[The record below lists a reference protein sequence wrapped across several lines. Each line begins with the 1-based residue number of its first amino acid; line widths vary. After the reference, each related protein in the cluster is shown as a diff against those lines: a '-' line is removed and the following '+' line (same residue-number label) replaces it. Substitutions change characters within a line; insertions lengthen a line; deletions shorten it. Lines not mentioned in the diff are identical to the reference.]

1 MAYDSNIIQMMKKK
15 VEQWIIIAFLMLP
28 ITLCGQAV
36 SITFSVATQ
45 RPLSRLA
52 ELQDLASSGQM
63 ILTLTN
69 LTSVNQPFQIEA
81 EMSSPTTS
89 FKIVTNPNAIPSGGV
104 LGPAGTIAGTKTYT
118 VQELQD
124 LFYEDSFIT
133 NDGQTLRDFFLGNPD
148 GQIPSGNYQLCVRL
162 RPETLNQQNTNLLSN
177 IGCANITFQQFNPPL
192 INSIGNQ
199 PCPFC
204 NEITPLQDPNMPFQV
219 AFTPPI
225 FELNSVIVSNFSYIL
240 YIVEMSDGV
249 LDPNQVQATLQD
261 RNDGNFIVKSSITGT
276 GAPLQVANLLSQ
288 DFSKPLEIG
297 HQYAIWIRASTNSVI
312 DASLPN
318 NGNSQAISFTY
329 GENSTKPYTSFTA
342 NEEDPNLPFNCL
354 NGNCNEIQLPTGGTP
369 ATSLAVGD
377 EVYVGCFKVK
387 ITQAT
392 KEEDGFNGTGLVR
405 IPVFAAKFKVRLVGL
420 KVNRFSNNVLVAID
434 GFAEGLKDESY
445 PESGPIAALYNAFQ
459 TIKPQVLQA
468 TATIKNEV
476 NQAGNTINTA
486 VDNVANQAQT
496 VTNVVENASGGASQ
510 LPLPTDISRILYGV
524 SETAGNT
531 GQAVSAV
538 QTGVQQAVSTANQ
551 YANVLDVSANQAA
564 NTAQSAFGTIRNID
578 RTLQQLANE
587 DFETG
592 LPIGY
597 SGNAGSEPIRI
608 GIFGMTFTPRK
619 ATATLVVE
627 TPYIAGINNRLYF
640 GALNVC
646 FSPRQLSL
654 AQSTFYLGGDL
665 SFSLP
670 DNHKLILKGSGS
682 DQPNEQVTYLTL
694 DNGNF
699 KTIKVSGEV
708 KLDTTTFI
716 PKAPAKGAVT
726 IAFNGEAVD
735 NFDNLIFTSDV
746 TTPFTFKDAPQWG
759 FSLNQVAL
767 DLSTLKNPEG
777 WESIPAVLRNGI
789 AAEASLQ
796 NTWTGVFV
804 KKAVVQLP
812 RQFKIG
818 SGTQPPS
825 AEINGLLIG
834 FKGRGIAFD
843 AHVRNI
849 MTIEGGGKLANFGV
863 SADTLNMQMIG
874 GEFTAFNLNGKL
886 HFKLFDKGS
895 AFPYRLDIL
904 DLLRQPPTDI
914 RDIPEKVSDAI
925 DDIPPIAFKLTLPE
939 NVDLKIEK
947 LHTVFTLGAG
957 CSIDFNS
964 EGHNDDPD
972 KLLLFKLNGK
982 LSIIAEED
990 GIKMPGIGFEN
1001 FYFDGSKIIT
1011 DSLNVSFASPQKFV
1025 GGSGA
1030 SDDDS
1035 KAGGFPISVEKF
1047 RPIFELAAD
1056 GIRFGF
1062 GFDVVLNLKEGAGFG
1077 LTTGLDLTTKL
1088 SAEFEPMLDLAVD
1101 FKKISIDTDVSVSHI
1116 SGSLEFIKND
1126 ATFGN
1131 GFRGCITLEMK
1142 IPAPIMGQVQ
1152 GMFGSVRDNGEGFR
1166 YFYIEGFIKGLNI
1179 LIPQTPIAI
1188 DGFAGGFWYNMMKV
1202 PNAPSFAARLNQS
1215 TANGACLPPPLIPS
1229 KDKLGIGLGVMVKE
1243 AASQGYSLNGVMT
1256 FEAGLT
1262 TDLAPLEITVGGAVR
1277 FLKIPGPVPENAI
1290 AISDPIKL
1298 AADVSLTYDFT
1309 QHIIAGQC
1317 NVYVNV
1323 GNVVKG
1329 TEGPDDRAGRLVMYF
1344 GGGEWYV
1351 YLGNP
1356 WGSSNQGLYHSDLSG
1371 MGRYAQVS
1379 LIIPEVGNLQSGVY
1393 FCMGTYGI
1401 RQVTELP
1408 PLDFPESVRAYLANH
1423 RPDFDPQASSGTGL
1437 AFGAYLGGNIGVET
1451 SVVTASINFG
1461 MGFDL
1466 AMVRYLTPQCGR
1478 SGDNFGINNYYA
1490 TGQVYGFAKGE
1501 LSITFDDDRYSLAS
1515 MDLMAV
1521 ATFGGPNPTW
1531 VQGQL
1536 QLDKESFTTVLKA
1549 AAGVTTGG
1557 VYTLVD
1563 NGVEVAD
1570 RAWNWVTGSDEDA
1583 KGITDRIVD
1592 EVAPQGLFIDFK
1604 LGDPC
1609 SINKAASFNDRE
1621 NSMPI
1626 IAAIKP
1632 QLSSGE
1638 SLPSLEPVQAITVL
1652 YNKPLSQSWTIRKP
1666 DGTVLRRVWYVKSA
1680 KVVKGNG
1687 EEVPT
1692 RFVSVSSTEENYWL
1706 TPSSPL
1712 PVGVVLTFRI
1722 VMGVKE
1728 KIGNGT
1734 WKEKLSYQDGG
1745 STEYSQEQRF
1755 KIVPV
1760 SYTLNASDIKFAYP
1774 AVDQKY
1780 FLQNHGQKFVIL
1792 KKQFPELK
1800 TLAASDLTTKIYS
1813 NNELITEGMFKYR
1826 NINEVEA
1833 AIEYTTPNLP
1843 NDADIRIEFYVQH
1856 RVANASQPVGKT
1868 NQREST
1874 VVQKP
1879 DTKGI
1884 ANSITTEIAQIYRL
1898 TFHTSRFNTFADKMA
1913 TLKPSP
1919 CYHQGPDSYVFTKT
1933 FVLDEDWDDFEVGT
1947 EPIYKNLYRD
1957 VWVDRCIS
1965 TTKVPL
1971 NTPWHNQM
1979 KYILQTEYSAG
1990 QVLNDPSF
1998 IFRTQPLDVA
2008 YSGGKMWVTFD
2019 YNEFIRYMIR
2029 PERLT
2034 SPTAG
2039 DYTFTF
2045 DYKYPVLVDNVVQN
2059 KGVSSSATAPTA
2071 TNVQQNQLA
2080 NQPISVSQANNVQG
2094 LQSNYRTDERTTYT
2108 AQVHYDGMD
2117 AIVKKQQ
2124 EEQGQ
2129 LVRNVVR
2136 FNNSLKLKTTP

>member
-1 MAYDSNIIQMMKKK
+1 MKKIF
-15 VEQWIIIAFLMLP
+15 EQWLVILLLMIP
-28 ITLCGQAV
+28 ISLFGQAV
-36 SITFSVATQ
+36 SVTFSVATQ
-45 RPLSRLA
+45 RPLSRLS

-81 EMSSPTTS
+81 EMSSPSTS
-89 FKIVTNPNAIPSGGV
+89 FKILTNPNALPSGGV
-104 LGPAGTIAGTKTYT
+104 LGPAGTIAATKTYT

-148 GQIPSGNYQLCVRL
+148 GQIPSGNYKLCLRL
-162 RPETLNQQNTNLLSN
+162 RAETLNQQNTNVLSN
-177 IGCANITFQQFNPPL
+177 TGCADITFQQFNPPL
-192 INSIGNQ
+192 INSINGQ
-199 PCPFC
+199 LCPFC

-219 AFTPPI
+219 AFTPPV
-225 FELNSVIVSNFSYIL
+225 FELNSVITANFNYTL
-240 YIVEMSDGV
+240 FIVEMPDGV

-276 GAPLQVANLLSQ
+276 GDPTQIVNLLAQ
-288 DFSKPLEIG
+288 EFSKPLEIG
-297 HQYAIWIRASTNSVI
+297 HQYAIWIKASTNSAI
-312 DASLPN
+312 DGSLPN
-318 NGNSQAISFTY
+318 NGNSQAINFTY
-329 GENSTKPYTSFTA
+329 GEKETKPYTGLTA

-354 NGNCNEIQLPTGGTP
+354 NGNCNEIQIPTGGTP
-369 ATSLAVGD
+369 ATSLSAGD
-377 EVYVGCFKVK
+377 EVYVGCFKVT
-387 ITQAT
+387 ITQAN
-392 KEEDGFNGTGLVR
+392 KDGEVFNGTGLVR
-405 IPVFAAKFKVRLVGL
+405 IPVFAAKFKVKLVGL

-459 TIKPQVLQA
+459 AVKPQVLQA
-468 TATIKNEV
+468 TATIKEEV
-476 NQAGNTINTA
+476 NQAGSTVNNTT
-486 VDNVANQAQT
+486 DNVANQAQT
-496 VTNVVENASGGASQ
+496 ATNVVENATGGASQ
-510 LPLPTDISRILYGV
+510 LPLPNDISRILYGI
-524 SETAGNT
+524 SETANTT
-531 GQAVSAV
+531 GQVINDTQTAVHS
-538 QTGVQQAVSTANQ
+538 AVSTANQ
-551 YANVLDVSANQAA
+551 AANVLDVSANQAA
-564 NTAQSAFGTIRNID
+564 NAAQSAFGTIRNID
-578 RTLQQLANE
+578 RSLQQLANE

-597 SGNAGSEPIRI
+597 SGNAGSEPLRI
-608 GIFGMTFTPRK
+608 GVFGMIFTPRK

-682 DQPNEQVTYLTL
+682 DQPNDQVTFLTL

-726 IAFNGEAVD
+726 ITFNGEAVD

-746 TTPFTFKDAPQWG
+746 TTPFKFKDVPQWG

-789 AAEASLQ
+789 ASDASLQ
-796 NTWTGVFV
+796 NTWTGIFV
-804 KKAVVQLP
+804 KKATVQLP
-812 RQFKIG
+812 KQFKIG
-818 SGTQPPS
+818 SGTQSPS
-825 AEINGLLIG
+825 AEIDGLLIG

-863 SADTLNMQMIG
+863 SIDTLNMQMLG
-874 GEFTAFNLNGKL
+874 GEFTAINLNGKL

-895 AFPYRLDIL
+895 AFPYRLDML
-904 DLLRQPPTDI
+904 DFLRQPATDI
-914 RDIPEKVSDAI
+914 RDIPDQVSDALS
-925 DDIPPIAFKLTLPE
+925 DAPPIAFKLSLPE

-947 LHTVFTLGAG
+947 LRTVFTLGAG

-964 EGHNDDPD
+964 EGHFDDPD

-982 LSIIAEED
+982 LSIVAEDE
-990 GIKMPGIGFEN
+990 GVAMPGISFEN
-1001 FYFDGSKIIT
+1001 FYFDGSKIVT

-1025 GGSGA
+1025 GGVS

-1088 SAEFEPMLDLAVD
+1088 SSEFEPKLDLAVD

-1116 SGSLEFIKND
+1116 SGSLDFIKND

-1152 GMFGSVRDNGEGFR
+1152 GMFGSVKNNGEAFR

-1188 DGFAGGFWYNMMKV
+1188 DGFAGGFWYNMKKQ
-1202 PNAPSFAARLNQS
+1202 PNAASFAARLNQS
-1215 TANGACLPPPLIPS
+1215 TANGACLPPPLVPS
-1229 KDKLGIGLGVMVKE
+1229 KDALGIGLGVMVKE

-1262 TDLAPLEITVGGAVR
+1262 TDLAPLTFTVGGAVR

-1309 QHIIAGQC
+1309 QNILAGQC

-1329 TEGPDDRAGRLVMYF
+1329 TEGPNDRAGRLVMYF
-1344 GGGEWYV
+1344 GQGDWYV

-1356 WGSSNQGLYHSDLSG
+1356 WGSSNQGLYHNDLNE

-1379 LIIPEVGNLQSGVY
+1379 LIIPKVGDLRSGVY

-1408 PLDFPESVRAYLANH
+1408 PNFPESIRAYLANH
-1423 RPDFDPQASSGTGL
+1423 RPAFDPQASSGTGL
-1437 AFGAYLGGNIGVET
+1437 AFGAYLGGSIGVET
-1451 SVVTASINFG
+1451 PLVTASVTFG

-1478 SGDNFGINNYYA
+1478 NADNFGINNYYA
-1490 TGQVYGFAKGE
+1490 TGQVYGFADGQLIIVIGSDSVK
-1501 LSITFDDDRYSLAS
+1501 LAS
-1515 MDLMAV
+1515 VSLMAV

-1536 QLDKESFTTVLKA
+1536 ELDKESFTVVLEA
-1549 AAGVTTGG
+1549 AAGLATGG
-1557 VYTLVD
+1557 IYTLVD
-1563 NGVEVAD
+1563 KGAETVD
-1570 RAWNWVTGSDEDA
+1570 RLWNWVSGSDEEA
-1583 KGITDRIVD
+1583 KNITDRIVD
-1592 EVAPQGLFIDFK
+1592 EVAPQGLAIDFK
-1604 LGDPC
+1604 LGEPC
-1609 SINKAASFNDRE
+1609 SIDKTASFNDRE
-1621 NSMPI
+1621 NSMPV

-1632 QLSSGE
+1632 QLNSGE
-1638 SLPSLEPVQAITVL
+1638 NLPSLEPTQAITVL
-1652 YNKPLSQSWTIRKP
+1652 YNKPISQSWTLRKP
-1666 DGTVLRRVWYVKSA
+1666 DGAILKRVWFVKSV
-1680 KVVKGNG
+1680 KVSKGSG
-1687 EEVPT
+1687 EDIPT
-1692 RFVSVSSTEENYWL
+1692 RFVSVSQTEENYWL
-1706 TPSSPL
+1706 SPTNSL
-1712 PVGVVLTFRI
+1712 PVGSVLTFRI
-1722 VMGVKE
+1722 VLGVKE
-1728 KIGNGT
+1728 KIGDGT
-1734 WKEKLSYQDGG
+1734 WQEKPTYQDGG
-1745 STEYSQEQRF
+1745 STEYIKVQQF
-1755 KIVPV
+1755 KIVPI
-1760 SYTLNASDIKFAYP
+1760 SYTLNPSDIKFAYP
-1774 AVDQKY
+1774 AVNQKY
-1780 FLQNHGQKFVIL
+1780 FLQSHGQKFLVL
-1792 KKQFPELK
+1792 GKQFPELK
-1800 TLAASDLTTKIYS
+1800 ALAASDLTTKIYA
-1813 NNELITEGMFKYR
+1813 NNELIGEGTFRYK
-1826 NINEVEA
+1826 NINDVEA
-1833 AIEYTTPNLP
+1833 AIEYTTPQLP
-1843 NDADIRIEFYVQH
+1843 NDTDIRVEFYTKHHEIKSNQ
-1856 RVANASQPVGKT
+1856 SVGKNTQQELTQPSKPST
-1868 NQREST
+1868 NRTPTAIPAET
-1874 VVQKP
+1874 VVTQM
-1879 DTKGI
+1879 
-1884 ANSITTEIAQIYRL
+1884 YRL
-1898 TFHTSRFNTFADKMA
+1898 VFHTSKFNTFADKMA

-1919 CYHQGPDSYVFTKT
+1919 CYHQSPDSYVFTKT
-1933 FVLDEDWDDFEVGT
+1933 FVLDEDWDSFEIGTDFLNPV
-1947 EPIYKNLYRD
+1947 YKNRY
-1957 VWVDRCIS
+1957 VNTSVDRFVS

-1971 NTPWHNQM
+1971 NTPWHVQM
-1979 KYILQTEYSAG
+1979 KYIIQTEFNEGRVSNPPFSTSTAQY
-1990 QVLNDPSF
+1990 
-1998 IFRTQPLDVA
+1998 LDVA
-2008 YSGGKMWVTFD
+2008 YQNGKIGIEFD
-2019 YNEFIRYMIR
+2019 YNEFIRYAA
-2029 PERLT
+2029 PERIT
-2034 SPTAG
+2034 PPTAG
-2039 DYTFTF
+2039 DYAFTF
-2045 DYKYPVLVDNVVQN
+2045 DYRYPVLDGNVVKN
-2059 KGVSSSATAPTA
+2059 KGINSSVS
-2071 TNVQQNQLA
+2071 TNQNPSTNQQYQMA
-2080 NQPISVSQANNVQG
+2080 NQPSSITQSSVQG
-2094 LQSNYRTDERTTYT
+2094 LQSNFSMNDRATFT
-2108 AQVHYDGMD
+2108 AQVQYEGME
-2117 AIVKKQQ
+2117 AILKKQQ
-2124 EEQGQ
+2124 EILTQS
-2129 LVRNVVR
+2129 LRIVTR
-2136 FNNSLKLKTTP
+2136 FNNSLKLKTNP